1 MMARKGF
8 WKRLFGGGEEPEK
21 GKPPEDRTPESDPA
35 RWHEDDTTP
44 PAEPSGETEDQADA
58 THDVPRDSEAV
69 NNADETGDEPARE
82 DDSTTTRPDEQG
94 GEQDADDDLE
104 INDAEADP
112 ASGPEAPSPAPGS
125 EAPQPP
131 ANSETILPQTA
142 ELKTDAVGRVYAQSL
157 IELAQDAGQQDAI
170 AEEVAGLLPLVEPGG
185 DLYLLVTNPAI
196 STDERSKIVSRVFE
210 GKVSDLLYRFLQVVT
225 SKNRLGSLNTILGG
239 YLLLVSEAR
248 GLVDVDAYVATAMD
262 QDTAAR
268 VAEQIGQSL
277 GKQVTLRQHVDESL
291 IGGLKIKVGDK
302 LIDASVA
309 SQLRSMQQK
318 MIAARR

>member
-1 MMARKGF
+1 MARKGF
-8 WKRLFGGGEEPEK
+8 WQRLFGGGEEPEK
-21 GKPPEDRTPESDPA
+21 GKAAQGAASDNDPA
-35 RWHEDDTTP
+35 HWHEDNTP
-44 PAEPSGETEDQADA
+44 PAESSGEAEDEDNAAHQATTD
-58 THDVPRDSEAV
+58 DEAIDKT
-69 NNADETGDEPARE
+69 DETGDEPARE
-82 DDSTTTRPDEQG
+82 DDDMATRPDKQG
-94 GEQDADDDLE
+94 GESENEEAA
-104 INDAEADP
+104 AEHDP
-112 ASGPEAPSPAPGS
+112 ASDPETPDPARGS
-125 EAPQPP
+125 EDPETP

-142 ELKTDAVGRVYAQSL
+142 QLKTDAVGRVYAQSL
-157 IELAQDAGQQDAI
+157 IELAQDAGQVDAI

-262 QDTAAR
+262 AETAAR

-318 MIAARR
+318 MIAGRR